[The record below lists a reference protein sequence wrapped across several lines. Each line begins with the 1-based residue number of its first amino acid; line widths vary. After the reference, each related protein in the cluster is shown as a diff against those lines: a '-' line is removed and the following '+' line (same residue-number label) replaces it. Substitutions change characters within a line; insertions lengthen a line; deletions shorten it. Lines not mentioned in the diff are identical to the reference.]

1 MAAADEQRRT
11 IMEGLKHTRGPWTI
25 GRNGIYGDDDKCICV
40 KFSLNWSNNSRL
52 IAAAPE
58 MLEAL
63 ISCAKRDLIRI
74 GGINPFTEKAIEK
87 ATGTRIK
94 DVFEVTARQEA
105 ER

>member
-1 MAAADEQRRT
+1 
-11 IMEGLKHTRGPWTI
+11 MEGLKHTKGPWTI
-25 GRNGIYGDDDKCICV
+25 GLNGIYGDADKCICV

-52 IAAAPE
+52 VAAAPE

-74 GGINPFTEKAIEK
+74 GGINPFTVEAIEK

-94 DVFEVTARQEA
+94 DVLEATARQEA